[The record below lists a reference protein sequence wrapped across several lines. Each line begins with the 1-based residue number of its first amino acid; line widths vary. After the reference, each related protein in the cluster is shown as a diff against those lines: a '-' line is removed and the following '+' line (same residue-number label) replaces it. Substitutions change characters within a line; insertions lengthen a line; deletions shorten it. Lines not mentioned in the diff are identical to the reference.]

1 MILTILFAVNFLPAI
16 AQDMTEDQQQVVQ
29 EFIDCIKKHQKEKL
43 ASKISFPLDRDYPIP
58 TIKNKQEFFKRY
70 HQVFDD
76 KLVKMIVNSKPSEDW
91 SAVGWRG
98 IMFLNGDIWLDYD
111 GTLIGVNY
119 QSEFETKWKNKLIAL
134 EKSQIHESLREF
146 KEPVHVM
153 ETSTYRI
160 RIDDMGDYTY
170 RYAVWKIENKMSGK
184 PDLIII
190 NGESIAEGSGGNH
203 RYEFMNG
210 DYKYECS
217 IVVMAEDDDSPPA
230 YFRIYKD
237 GKEILSQ
244 KAILVLK

>member
-1 MILTILFAVNFLPAI
+1 MILIILFTANFLPAN

-29 EFIDCIKKHQKEKL
+29 EFIDCIKKQQKEKL
-43 ASKISFPLDRDYPIP
+43 ASKISFPFGRDYPIP

-70 HQVFDD
+70 SQVFDD
-76 KLVKMIVNSKPSEDW
+76 KLIKMIVSSKPSEDW

-98 IMFLNGDIWLDYD
+98 IMFLRGDIWLDYD

-134 EKSQIHESLREF
+134 EKSQIHESLRAF

-153 ETSTYRI
+153 ETSKYRI

-170 RYAVWKIENKMSGK
+170 RYAVWKIENKMSDK

-190 NGESIAEGSGGNH
+190 NGASISEGSGGNH

-217 IVVMAEDDDSPPA
+217 IVVMAEDDSPPA
-230 YFRIYKD
+230 YLRIYKD

>member
-1 MILTILFAVNFLPAI
+1 
-16 AQDMTEDQQQVVQ
+16 
-29 EFIDCIKKHQKEKL
+29 
-43 ASKISFPLDRDYPIP
+43 
-58 TIKNKQEFFKRY
+58 
-70 HQVFDD
+70 
-76 KLVKMIVNSKPSEDW
+76 
-91 SAVGWRG
+91 
-98 IMFLNGDIWLDYD
+98 
-111 GTLIGVNY
+111 
-119 QSEFETKWKNKLIAL
+119 
-134 EKSQIHESLREF
+134 
-146 KEPVHVM
+146 
-153 ETSTYRI
+153 
-160 RIDDMGDYTY
+160 
-170 RYAVWKIENKMSGK
+170 AVWKIENKMSGK